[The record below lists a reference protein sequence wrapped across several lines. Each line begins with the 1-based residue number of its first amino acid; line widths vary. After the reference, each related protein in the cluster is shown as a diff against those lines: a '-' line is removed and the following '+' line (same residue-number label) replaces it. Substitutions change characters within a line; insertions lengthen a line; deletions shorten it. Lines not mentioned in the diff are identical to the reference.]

1 MRKSVMVL
9 GVLAVC
15 ATTHCGSDDSKGSGG
30 SGPGGNGGASGE
42 AGTGG
47 ASDEAGTGGTAG
59 VSGSGGDSGAA
70 GGTQDGYTSLA
81 CGAIPI
87 LGPQTPSIDEAC
99 TTCVDES
106 CCTEAK
112 ACGDDAECKAF
123 RVCLEGCAGAVEC
136 ADQCYVDH
144 AEGEDPSVVFSTCRN
159 TKCGTVCA
167 SLACVGTVTWDEPS
181 EDTYDLTLIAYELQ
195 SGSYLE
201 GLTVRACAVDD
212 AACAAPLGEASTDA
226 QGAVT
231 LTVPSAV
238 EGLGAYF
245 EITGATVTPTLAYL
259 NFTDN
264 ITGFEQGTFYTPVMS
279 TGTTDLL
286 TGVMQVTLDPGR
298 GHVLFQA
305 RDCGNYSLP
314 GVSVAVDVA
323 DAESTTAYINGS
335 LPSTTATVTDPS
347 GRGAVVNVPPGAATV
362 TGAIEPTGTVYS
374 AFDVL
379 VRAGFMT
386 TVNVVPTPEQ

>member
-1 MRKSVMVL
+1 MRKSVMAL
-9 GVLAVC
+9 GVLAIC
-15 ATTHCGSDDSKGSGG
+15 ATTHCGSDDADGSAGSGT
-30 SGPGGNGGASGE
+30 GGAGGTGGDAGGGGE
-42 AGTGG
+42 AGTAGEAGG
-47 ASDEAGTGGTAG
+47 AGE
-59 VSGSGGDSGAA
+59 SGGGGDAGAA
-70 GGTQDGYTSLA
+70 GGTQAGYTSLA

-87 LGPQTPSIDEAC
+87 LGPQTPNVDETC
-99 TTCVDES
+99 STCVDDS

-112 ACGDDAECKAF
+112 ACGDDLECLAF
-123 RVCLEGCAGAVEC
+123 RTCLEGCAGAVEC

-144 AEGEDPSVVFSTCRN
+144 ADGEDLSVAFSTCRN
-159 TKCGTVCA
+159 TNCGTACA
-167 SLACVGTVTWDEPS
+167 SLACVGNVTWDEPS
-181 EDTYDLTLIAYELQ
+181 ADSYELTLIAYELQ
-195 SGSYLE
+195 SGSYIE
-201 GLTVRACAVDD
+201 GLAVRACATDD
-212 AACAAPLGEASTDA
+212 ATCATPLEEAVTDA

-264 ITGFEQGTFYTPVMS
+264 VTSFEQGTFYTPVMS
-279 TGTTDLL
+279 TGTTSLL
-286 TGVMQVTLDPGR
+286 TGVMQVTLDPDR

-335 LPSTTATVTDPS
+335 MPSTTATVTDPS
-347 GRGAVVNVPPGAATV
+347 GRGAVVNLPPGAASV
-362 TGAIEPTGTVYS
+362 TGSIEPAGTAYS

-386 TVNVVPTPEQ
+386 TVNVVPTPEP